1 MKSMRSIC
9 CSCEKIIKNKTRYK
23 LCKNTKKRCHQ
34 TCINVTSGICKSCTL
49 QNWCYVVRKAAVN
62 ESASIADSTVKE
74 NVIDNDSAVNESA
87 LIADATV
94 KENVIDEQYVEQDSA
109 VNEST
114 SIADATVKE
123 NETDE
128 QYVEQPV
135 DTPTIIES
143 TIVQKK
149 DSDFKRDS
157 ILVESVDEKKKM
169 TINNNGEVCTTTTPV
184 STKKMKKRHIFDIL
198 NIIARKIMLN
208 LLYNTRR
215 KNLSMSSRQ
224 KEN

>member
-49 QNWCYVVRKAAVN
+49 QNWCYVVTKAAVN
-62 ESASIADSTVKE
+62 ESASIAD
-74 NVIDNDSAVNESA
+74 
-87 LIADATV
+87 ATV
-94 KENVIDEQYVEQDSA
+94 EENVIDEQYVEQDSA

-157 ILVESVDEKKKM
+157 ILVESVDEKKK
-169 TINNNGEVCTTTTPV
+169 NDD
-184 STKKMKKRHIFDIL
+184 K
-198 NIIARKIMLN
+198 
-208 LLYNTRR
+208 
-215 KNLSMSSRQ
+215 
-224 KEN
+224 